1 LSRTERAAH
10 LMAMEEKAAKLPP
23 KMTLPMM
30 LFILPT
36 VVLIAAGPAILT
48 LSSVFGKMHP

>member
-1 LSRTERAAH
+1 
-10 LMAMEEKAAKLPP
+10 
-23 KMTLPMM
+23 MTLPMM